1 MYEGNITKWKEQDIN
16 DCVLQWKTSDCK
28 PTLGTWNT
36 DISLLQ
42 VCTIITKISC
52 SGLIQAK
59 KRNLLRLNAWRIFQN
74 LVKKRWKGTPLLSY
88 WRIAGSNSHH
98 AWAKQ
103 NFPWGSRGS
112 VNVVPDIKDSIGSH
126 PLPNWRDLRASR
138 KQKPETDTC

>member
-1 MYEGNITKWKEQDIN
+1 MYYYHKNIMLRSDSGKKEKLIATKCLEDFPK
-16 DCVLQWKTSDCK
+16 
-28 PTLGTWNT
+28 LGP
-36 DISLLQ
+36 SP
-42 VCTIITKISC
+42 
-52 SGLIQAK
+52 
-59 KRNLLRLNAWRIFQN
+59 

-126 PLPNWRDLRASR
+126 PLPNWRDLRAPR
-138 KQKPETDTC
+138 KQKPETVTC